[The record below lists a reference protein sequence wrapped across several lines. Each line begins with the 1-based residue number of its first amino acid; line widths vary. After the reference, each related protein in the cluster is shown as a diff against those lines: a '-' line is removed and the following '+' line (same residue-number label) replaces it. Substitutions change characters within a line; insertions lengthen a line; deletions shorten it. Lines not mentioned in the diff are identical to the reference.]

1 MTWKPSKISPAGI
14 VGRVVAPAES
24 KFDGKVTELRIAVGH
39 SYKDRETGEYKDSGT
54 TWLTYSAAGSYADAL
69 TDFGKGDLVEITGD
83 WSLETRQYT
92 TREGEERNATTV
104 RWGEIALLE
113 RRGEGRDAVAA
124 GAQDDRPF

>member
-24 KFDGKVTELRIAVGH
+24 KFDGKVTEVRLAVGH

-54 TWLTYSAAGSYADAL
+54 TWLTYAAAGEYAQVL
-69 TDFGKGDLVEITGD
+69 TEFGKGDLVEITGD

-92 TREGEERNATTV
+92 TRDGDERSAVTV
-104 RWGEIALLE
+104 RWGQIDLLE
-113 RRGEGRDAVAA
+113 RKGEGREAVAA
-124 GAQDDRPF
+124 VAQDGWPA